1 MVREILPVSNVLL
14 RRPTDTVASVAV
26 AVAGMGDGALPHLFR
41 TRMSKLTTAIIK
53 TTTTMDLPIH
63 PDHNHRRRHPNPPAL
78 RRSEETFSRV
88 LWLGLNR
95 TVRSCHCPPSLHCR
109 EGGLGRVW
117 STYPKFNPAKR
128 VEWTTWPLSCG

>member
-1 MVREILPVSNVLL
+1 MVREILPVLNVLL
-14 RRPTDTVASVAV
+14 HRRTDTVASVAV
-26 AVAGMGDGALPHLFR
+26 AVMGDGALPNLFS
-41 TRMSKLTTAIIK
+41 TRKSKLTTVIMK
-53 TTTTMDLPIH
+53 TTTTMDLPTH
-63 PDHNHRRRHPNPPAL
+63 PDHHRRRRHRNPPAL
-78 RRSEETFSRV
+78 RRSEGTFSRV

-95 TVRSCHCPPSLHCR
+95 TVRSCHCPPFPHCR